1 MVTNT
6 SNSPKEVKY
15 TGGIRDLTKTVIVNG
30 KKINPIKKFDN
41 PVDAYND
48 LYNDLHQK
56 LNGKSSWVKPETTLT
71 TYISKFAPEEDNND
85 PKSYTVHMVKYFND
99 VIGDNSITNGNTL
112 GDIKNKLLQAGL
124 DPEHEFTKAH
134 LGVEDPKT
142 LKALEL
148 KKQQTTQS
156 QEIPPKKVEQT
167 YTPPVKIT
175 QAKKEVTKETT
186 YADLREATA
195 SSKPLIYA
203 TNYNKNKI
211 NTDKTPKEVIKKPAL
226 VTKIEN
232 NNTQPSTTSE
242 LTELISSDIPTS
254 QKIQTITNGINK
266 NLIQE
271 PIAKIESMYD
281 EYFSDKVKYPD
292 AAISKLKKEAAIQ
305 KIKIAT
311 DKIYAANKNREIK
324 EYFEKLPPSS
334 YDDRYDL
341 NKLNFGYRNKYENN
355 EVVSKGVIL
364 QTINPIQTDK
374 TKLKYNPETQ
384 QLIVLNKDTGKME
397 FPKTKEELGKN
408 VAFTT
413 ANKYVVTDFDG
424 ATKVKDKEFG
434 TGTYFPVLKTEEG
447 KSIPYLVGA
456 SLNDNTRNTGL
467 YGGKLLVISEDG
479 KYKQLFVGSVD
490 KLQKD
495 FYSFKKNTN
504 SNKLTV
510 VQLDEGA
517 YNRPNLLNKKMTKQ
531 DWQNYDAKHVLG
543 GHAFYITN

>member
-56 LNGKSSWVKPETTLT
+56 LNGKSSWVKPETTLA

-85 PKSYTVHMVKYFND
+85 PKSYTAHMVKYFNG

-156 QEIPPKKVEQT
+156 QEVPPKKVEQT

-186 YADLREATA
+186 YADLGEATA
-195 SSKPLIYA
+195 SSKPLIYT

-211 NTDKTPKEVIKKPAL
+211 NTEKAPKEVIKKPAL

-254 QKIQTITNGINK
+254 QKIQTIASGISK
-266 NLIQE
+266 NLIKE
-271 PIAKIESMYD
+271 PIAKIESLYD
-281 EYFSDKVKYPD
+281 EYFTDKAEYPD
-292 AAISKLKKEAAIQ
+292 AAVSKLRIEAAIQ
-305 KIKIAT
+305 KIKMAT
-311 DKIYAANKNREIK
+311 DKTFAITKNKETR
-324 EYFEKLPPSS
+324 EYFEKLPASS
-334 YDDRYDL
+334 YNDRYDL
-341 NKLNFGYRNKYENN
+341 NKLSFNYRNRNDNK

-384 QLIVLNKDTGKME
+384 QLIVLNKDTEKME

-424 ATKVKDKEFG
+424 TTKVKDKEFG

-456 SLNDNTRNTGL
+456 SFNDNTRDEGI

-495 FYSFKKNTN
+495 FYTFKKNTN

-510 VQLDEGA
+510 VQLDEGS
-517 YNRPNLLNKKMTKQ
+517 YNKPNLLNKKMSKQ
-531 DWQNYDAKHVLG
+531 DWQNYDAQNVAG

>member
-1 MVTNT
+1 MGTNSSHSPTVT
-6 SNSPKEVKY
+6 Y
-15 TGGIRDLTKTVIVNG
+15 TGGVRSEGGNG
-30 KKINPIKKFDN
+30 PIKRFDS
-41 PVDAYND
+41 PKDAYND

-56 LNGKSSWVKPETTLT
+56 LNGHSSWVKPETTLA
-71 TYISKFAPEEDNND
+71 TYISAFAPKEDKND
-85 PKSYTVHMVKYFND
+85 PKSYTAHMVKYFNG

-175 QAKKEVTKETT
+175 QAKKEV
-186 YADLREATA
+186 
-195 SSKPLIYA
+195 
-203 TNYNKNKI
+203 
-211 NTDKTPKEVIKKPAL
+211 IKKPAL

-254 QKIQTITNGINK
+254 QKIETITNGINK

-271 PIAKIESMYD
+271 PIAKIESLYD
-281 EYFSDKVKYPD
+281 EYFSDKVKVKYPD